1 MTIRRM
7 TVSALSLSLLLCGA
21 AATAREH
28 DDDDSSRAKLYLP
41 IAGTAAGGVTF
52 AGTLSV
58 LKFSQRDGKPV
69 AIGMVSGSATSSSGT
84 PLGTALSGP
93 IEIPVQVAPGSAL
106 TSAAPI
112 SVQPAATCQV
122 LHLDLGAVNLNVLG
136 LAVATQPIAIDVSG
150 TTGGANVLG
159 TLICTILETVNNV
172 VGLVGLLN
180 QLLGILGG
188 LTG

>member
-7 TVSALSLSLLLCGA
+7 TASALSLALLLCGA

-28 DDDDSSRAKLYLP
+28 DDDDRSRAKLYLP
-41 IAGTAAGGVTF
+41 IAGTSPGGVTF

-58 LKFSQRDGKPV
+58 QKFSQRDGQPV
-69 AIGMVSGSATSSSGT
+69 AIGMVSGSATSSGAS
-84 PLGTALSGP
+84 LGTVLTGP
-93 IEIPVQVAPGSAL
+93 IEFPVQLAAGSAL
-106 TSAAPI
+106 TSEAPI
-112 SVQPAATCQV
+112 SVQQATNCQV

-136 LAVATQPIAIDVSG
+136 LTVATQPISIDLSG
-150 TTGGANVLG
+150 VTGGTNVLG

>member
-7 TVSALSLSLLLCGA
+7 TASALSLALLLCGA

-28 DDDDSSRAKLYLP
+28 DDDDRSRAKLYLP
-41 IAGTAAGGVTF
+41 IAGTAPGGVTF

-58 LKFSQRDGKPV
+58 QKFSQRGGQPV
-69 AIGMVSGSATSSSGT
+69 AIGMVSGSATLSGAS
-84 PLGTALSGP
+84 LGTVLTGP
-93 IEIPVQVAPGSAL
+93 IEFPVQLAAGSAL
-106 TSAAPI
+106 TSNAPI
-112 SVQPAATCQV
+112 SVQQATNCQV

-136 LAVATQPIAIDVSG
+136 LTVATQPISIDLSG
-150 TTGGANVLG
+150 VTGGTNVLG

-172 VGLVGLLN
+172 VGLVNLLN